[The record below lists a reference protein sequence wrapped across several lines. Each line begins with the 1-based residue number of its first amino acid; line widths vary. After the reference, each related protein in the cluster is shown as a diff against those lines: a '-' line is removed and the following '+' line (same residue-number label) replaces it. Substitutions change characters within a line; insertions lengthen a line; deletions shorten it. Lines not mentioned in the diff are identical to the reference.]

1 MSARDQSEAITVI
14 KSLGNVLSK
23 SVSSTPR
30 RDAPAAPIVGI
41 GPEQV
46 AHGPLVRHLLKT
58 VQSANVVQS
67 VDAGTQAAVQAE
79 NLSVHQSCQWQVVK

>member
-30 RDAPAAPIVGI
+30 RDTPAAPVVGV